1 MDLFRR
7 SVALYGRFSQGRRE
21 QLQREIIARSGFVAR
36 DLTRRS
42 DLLVVGALATTLIDR
57 GILVSRLDQAR
68 ARGIPVF
75 GERTFGQILEDAAP
89 DATLPLATALTQ
101 SGLAESDA
109 TLLAAFDLVTIEG
122 GKCCFADVAVMRT
135 TADMLQRHKSR
146 GDVVRILVR
155 ARDKAPIGRRKIV
168 LGPTSRGAL
177 QWESG
182 LTTLEGQG
190 FLPLE
195 DAPDVDEMFE
205 MAELCEADGHL
216 EEAARLYSLCTSADR
231 SDPIAPYN
239 LGNIFFSQANNDE
252 AVLAYQVALAR
263 DPTLVE
269 ARYNLAL
276 ALEAKGNVLRA
287 LEELRRALDIDPSY
301 SDAMFNLAQLMLK
314 SGDIA
319 AAKPLFERYLA
330 SNPPAEW
337 AATARKAITYCTA
350 RLAG

>member
-57 GILVSRLDQAR
+57 GILVSRLEQAR

-75 GERTFGQILEDAAP
+75 GERTFGRILEDDAP

-135 TADMLQRHKSR
+135 AADMLQRHKSR
-146 GDVVRILVR
+146 GDVVRILIR
-155 ARDKAPIGRRKIV
+155 ARDKAPIGRRKVV
-168 LGPTSRGAL
+168 LGPTARGAL

-190 FLPLE
+190 FLPLD

-350 RLAG
+350 RLTG